1 MNVIYSIG
9 AESHF
14 NISSYSS
21 RTRNVNALKKWKTVE
36 SKLLYSSSFLSIFDD
51 TVVLPTGK
59 QLSYNTIGLQDF
71 VSVLATVDD
80 KIVMIEILRYP
91 RNAVSLEIPSGHIE
105 ERETPKESAF
115 RELLEETGYSAK
127 HLEPMFS
134 YNPLSRSTQKAHLF
148 LAKDLKKG
156 NQMLEETE
164 QINVKLVP
172 IADIEKLL
180 AEGKITH
187 APTLLALQRY
197 LLMNIGLLFYA
208 S

>member
-1 MNVIYSIG
+1 
-9 AESHF
+9 
-14 NISSYSS
+14 
-21 RTRNVNALKKWKTVE
+21 
-36 SKLLYSSSFLSIFDD
+36 
-51 TVVLPTGK
+51 
-59 QLSYNTIGLQDF
+59 
-71 VSVLATVDD
+71 
-80 KIVMIEILRYP
+80 MIEILRYP
-91 RNAVSLEIPSGHIE
+91 RNVFSLEIPSGHIE
-105 ERETPKESAF
+105 EGEAPKESAF

-156 NQMLEETE
+156 NQLLEETE

-180 AEGKITH
+180 VDGKLTH

-197 LLMNIGLLFYA
+197 LLMKAGLSF
-208 S
+208 SSS

>member
-1 MNVIYSIG
+1 MLSILL
-9 AESHF
+9 ERNHIL
-14 NISSYSS
+14 ISLLI
-21 RTRNVNALKKWKTVE
+21 RLEHGNVNALKKWKTVE

-59 QLSYNTIGLQDF
+59 QISYNTIRLQDF
-71 VSVLATVDD
+71 VSVLATVDN